1 MNHKKAI
8 GFEIRT
14 ISNLI
19 KRNLEKSP
27 TKKYIDNLTGTH
39 GWIIGYLCHN
49 THKDI
54 FQRDLENEFSIR
66 RSTATGIL
74 KLMEKN
80 ELIIREPVPSDARL
94 KKIILTQKALDMHEL
109 VRKDIKQL
117 ETQLIQGLSNDEVE
131 AFFSIIEKMKKN
143 ME

>member
-1 MNHKKAI
+1 MKHKKTI

-19 KRNLEKSP
+19 KRKLEKSP
-27 TKKYIDNLTGTH
+27 TKQYIDNLTGTH

-49 THKDI
+49 SDKDI
-54 FQRDLENEFSIR
+54 FQKDLENEFSIR

-80 ELIIREPVPSDARL
+80 ELIIRESVPSDARL
-94 KKIILTQKALDMHEL
+94 KKIILTQKALDIHKL
-109 VRKDIKQL
+109 VVKDIKQL
-117 ETQLIQGLSNDEVE
+117 ETQLIQGLSNEEVE

>member
-1 MNHKKAI
+1 
-8 GFEIRT
+8 
-14 ISNLI
+14 
-19 KRNLEKSP
+19 
-27 TKKYIDNLTGTH
+27 
-39 GWIIGYLCHN
+39 
-49 THKDI
+49 
-54 FQRDLENEFSIR
+54 
-66 RSTATGIL
+66 
-74 KLMEKN
+74 MEKN

-94 KKIILTQKALDMHEL
+94 KKIVLTQKALDIHEL